1 MNPTT
6 DPTKSAETP
15 ETQAP
20 VVPEAPLRA
29 ERLAADLIET
39 DAGWRVVLAMPGVT
53 EADLDVHVERGS
65 LQVSAVRRADVP
77 EGATVLRAGPGA
89 ARGEREFLLPDGVG
103 ADQVSA
109 SLDGGL
115 LTVEIARPAAERVRV
130 PIREA

>member
-6 DPTKSAETP
+6 NPHETP
-15 ETQAP
+15 ETGTAVQ
-20 VVPEAPLRA
+20 PEPPLRI

-65 LQVSAVRRADVP
+65 LKVSAVRRADVP
-77 EGATVLRAGPGA
+77 EGATVLRAGFGA

-115 LTVEIARPAAERVRV
+115 LTVEIARPADERVRV